1 MMDLKRN
8 ERFYKQNDMW
18 RLLGGGLLIAGLIWF
33 WLGWSAASY
42 YGPCIMVPAGL
53 VLFLVTSARNV
64 SESEIRGHIQKTLQ
78 DLGED
83 VTERPELAR
92 QILSVPAPYRGEA
105 FLFDERMGAARR
117 GKDARL
123 LSDVYGATAA
133 YFTQEALLIRGRILN
148 LSDGTVQNTEH
159 KLLWSDIG
167 SAKLESYEMRVAT
180 TNKRHEV
187 AVARGAWLIL
197 KDREGELLYRAA
209 VPDDM
214 DGEEFCQNVMKKC
227 GEAAL

>member
-1 MMDLKRN
+1 MDLKRN

-42 YGPCIMVPAGL
+42 YGPCIMVPTGL

-64 SESEIRGHIQKTLQ
+64 PESEIRGHIQKTMR

-83 VTERPELAR
+83 ITERPELAR

-105 FLFDERMGAARR
+105 FAFDERTKVARR
-117 GKDARL
+117 GKEARL
-123 LSDVYGATAA
+123 LSDVYDATAIF
-133 YFTQEALLIRGRILN
+133 FTKEAMLLRGRTLN
-148 LSDGTVQNTEH
+148 LSDGEVQSTER
-159 KLLWSDIG
+159 KLVWQEVG
-167 SAKLESYEMRVAT
+167 SAELEPYEFRLAM
-180 TNKRHEV
+180 TNKKREI
-187 AVARGAWLIL
+187 ATARGAWLIL
-197 KDREGELLYRAA
+197 KDREGKLLYKAA
-209 VPDDM
+209 VPNDM

-227 GEAAL
+227 SEAVV